1 MKAVKTHV
9 GRCDTC
15 GEPAAYAQLLAGG
28 GTFRFF
34 EEHAP
39 LLVKKQAEA
48 TEASEKNKKKSGQ
61 ARSNWTR
68 RKRSGQRQLKM
79 KSGAFAW
86 DTIAFNPNFCI
97 HCL

>member
-28 GTFRFF
+28 RKFLFC
-34 EEHAP
+34 EQHAP

-48 TEASEKNKKKSGQ
+48 TAAAAATTEKEKN
-61 ARSNWTR
+61 
-68 RKRSGQRQLKM
+68 
-79 KSGAFAW
+79 
-86 DTIAFNPNFCI
+86 
-97 HCL
+97 